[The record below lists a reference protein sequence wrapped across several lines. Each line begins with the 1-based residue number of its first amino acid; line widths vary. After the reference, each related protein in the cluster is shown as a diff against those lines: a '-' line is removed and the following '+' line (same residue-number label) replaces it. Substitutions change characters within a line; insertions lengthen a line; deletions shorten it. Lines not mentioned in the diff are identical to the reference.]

1 MSRAV
6 NQLRIADVAFLAA
19 CSPVNFAWPIFAAIV
34 AVAICSSPAAGQ
46 VPPAKPP
53 ENPRDVFKLY
63 GMDDPFFGAFVEDE
77 PFSPDEQQKLW
88 KILLRTRGFSPVDL
102 ERWARRGDQWQA
114 MVADP
119 ITYRGEVLAISG
131 RVTKVSRVPLDEDTI
146 ARFEMDKV
154 YRVQLVADDGSLVTL
169 YTPVVPN
176 AWLERDDLDEPAS
189 ALGVLVKRAADD
201 AAPPA
206 DDQTEDADEPVN
218 AKSGRLV
225 FAAPRVAWH
234 PQNVLGQLGMDE
246 GLFDTVQNRRPILAA
261 ERECFYQL
269 LAAAGRTQPFQLDR
283 EAFAQLARLRD
294 NLSRNRS
301 AFAGNGP
308 RQQQMQRQL
317 DRAERKL
324 YDVVPLFNQPESQ
337 TGRLVMFEGDIRRAV
352 EIPVDDADVR
362 QRFGI
367 ERYYELAMFTD
378 DSQSNPLICC
388 VLEVPPELPMGEDIF
403 MRGRVAGFFMKS
415 WAYPR
420 GNGTPATEP
429 NKVKQQLAP
438 LILGREARV
447 FLRQPTW
454 SDRLSGAGAVAAV
467 LLALVG
473 ILWGAWYTGRTPR
486 RAAPTGEDT
495 PPAPDFSA
503 LD

>member
-1 MSRAV
+1 MSLAV
-6 NQLRIADVAFLAA
+6 NQQQFGGFVLAA
-19 CSPVNFAWPIFAAIV
+19 ACTLLNFKGPMLAAIV
-34 AVAICSSPAAGQ
+34 AVAVCSPPAAAQ
-46 VPPAKPP
+46 VPPAKPA
-53 ENPRDVFKLY
+53 ENPRDVFKLF
-63 GMDDPFFGAFVEDE
+63 GMDDPFFGSFVEDE

-88 KILLRTRGFSPVDL
+88 KVLLRTRGFSLVDMQ
-102 ERWARRGDQWQA
+102 RWARRGDQWQA

-131 RVTKVSRVPLDEDTI
+131 RATKVSRVPLDEDTI
-146 ARFEMDKV
+146 AKFEMDKL
-154 YRVQLVADDGSLVTL
+154 YRVQLVADDGSQVTL

-176 AWLERDDLDEPAS
+176 AWLERDDLNEPAS

-206 DDQTEDADEPVN
+206 DAQTAEADKPPDQSP
-218 AKSGRLV
+218 GRLV

-269 LAAAGRTQPFQLDR
+269 LAAAGRTQPFQLER

-317 DRAERKL
+317 ARAERKL

-388 VLEVPPELPMGEDIF
+388 VLEVPPELPLGEDIF

-420 GNGTPATEP
+420 GNGTPAAEP

-438 LILGREARV
+438 LILGRDVRV

-467 LLALVG
+467 VMALVG
-473 ILWGAWYTGRTPR
+473 ILWGAWYTTRTPR
-486 RAAPTGEDT
+486 RAAPTGEAT
-495 PPAPDFSA
+495 PAPPDFSA